1 MLVGEL
7 RDGPLDIVGDVH
19 GEIEPLRAL
28 LKRLG
33 YGPNGHLEGRQLV
46 FVGDL
51 TDRGP
56 DSPGVVSLVADLI
69 AAGHAQC
76 VLGNH
81 ELNILRNE
89 KKHGNGWFR
98 GKVDHHD
105 NGHPTNER
113 LADDRIRDEVTTFFR
128 SLPLALERDDLRVV
142 HACWNEAAIARLR
155 AQSDVVA
162 LSVAED
168 ERIKAAIGGDPKRE
182 QAERERATW
191 EHKLEDPGSHPPMLR
206 NLAEINVRRQNEHA
220 VKLLTSGPERPTSKP
235 FWVSGKWRI
244 AERVP
249 WWQGYEGPFVVV
261 GHYWRSRHPDART
274 EEDASLFGGVAPDA
288 PLGRGHVMCVDYS
301 IGRCAEERAK
311 GHPARGALA
320 AYRWPERQL
329 VWSPP

>member
-33 YGPNGHLEGRQLV
+33 YGPNGHSEGRQLV

-56 DSPGVVSLVADLI
+56 DSPGVVRLVADLI

-81 ELNILRNE
+81 ELNILHKDE
-89 KKHGNGWFR
+89 KPGNGWFF
-98 GKVDHHD
+98 GEVEQHEC
-105 NGHPTNER
+105 P
-113 LADDRIRDEVTTFFR
+113 ADERIRDEVTTLFR

-142 HACWNEAAIARLR
+142 HACWDERAIDRLR
-155 AQSDVVA
+155 SASDVVA
-162 LSVAED
+162 LSASEAA
-168 ERIKAAIGGDPKRE
+168 RIEAAIAGHPRRE
-182 QAERERATW
+182 QAEREGAAWSR
-191 EHKLEDPGSHPPMLR
+191 KLSDPDRRPPMLR
-206 NLAEINVRRQNEHA
+206 DLAEINVLQQNGHA
-220 VKLLTSGPERPTSKP
+220 VKLLTSGPEEPANEP
-235 FWVSGKWRI
+235 FWASKKWRFE
-244 AERVP
+244 AREP
-249 WWQGYEGPFVVV
+249 WWRDYEGPFVVV

-274 EEDASLFGGVAPDA
+274 KENASLFGDVAFDA
-288 PLGRGHVMCVDYS
+288 TLGRGHVMCVDYS
-301 IGRCAEERAK
+301 IGHRAEERAK
-311 GHPARGALA
+311 GHEPRSALA

-329 VWSPP
+329 VFAE